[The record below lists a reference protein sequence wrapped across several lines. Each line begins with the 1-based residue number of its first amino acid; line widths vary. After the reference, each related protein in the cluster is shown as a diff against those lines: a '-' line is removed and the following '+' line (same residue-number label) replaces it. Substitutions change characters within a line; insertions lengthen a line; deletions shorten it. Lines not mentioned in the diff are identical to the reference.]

1 MTTIREG
8 IVEYLALRRSLGFT
22 LRGVKSMLRHFVQY
36 LELEGAEL
44 ITTELAVRWA
54 RLPADSQA
62 ATWSARLSAV
72 RQFAAWWSATEPRT
86 EIPPLGLI
94 PGRYRRQVPYIYS
107 DAEIEAIVKTAEQL
121 RSRLGLRG
129 PTYATIYGL
138 LAATGM
144 RISEVIALD
153 VGDVDL
159 RHGVITIRRT
169 KFGKSRLIPLH
180 ASTIVALDRY
190 VQHRDSVV
198 VRNCDGFFLA
208 EDGARITSWGT
219 RYNFAQVSR
228 KVGLRSPGGRHGRGP
243 RIHDMRH
250 RFAARTLVAWYR
262 AGLDVERE
270 LPKLSTYLGH
280 AHVADTYWYIEA
292 VPELLQLA
300 TERWMRG
307 RAGAS

>member
-1 MTTIREG
+1 MTTMREG
-8 IVEYLALRRSLGFT
+8 VVEYLALRRSLGFS
-22 LRGVKSMLRHFVQY
+22 LRKVEWMLGQFLRYAEV
-36 LELEGAEL
+36 EGAEF
-44 ITTELAVRWA
+44 ITTDLAVRWA
-54 RLPADSQA
+54 RVPAQSQT

-72 RQFAAWWSATEPRT
+72 RLFAAWWSAIDPRT
-86 EIPPLGLI
+86 EIPPLGFF

-107 DAEIEAIVKTAEQL
+107 DAEIEAIVQTAGKL
-121 RSRLGLRG
+121 SSRAGLRG

-153 VGDVDL
+153 VADVDL
-159 RHGVITIRRT
+159 HHGVITIRRT
-169 KFGKSRLIPLH
+169 KFGKSRLLPLH
-180 ASTIVALDRY
+180 ASTVVALHKYAR
-190 VQHRDSVV
+190 HRDRVV
-198 VRNCDGFFLA
+198 VRACDGFFLS
-208 EDGARITSWGT
+208 EKGDRISQCGT

-228 KVGLRSPGGRHGRGP
+228 KVGLRAPGGRHGHGP

-270 LPKLSTYLGH
+270 LPRLSTYLGH

-300 TERWMRG
+300 TERWTRG